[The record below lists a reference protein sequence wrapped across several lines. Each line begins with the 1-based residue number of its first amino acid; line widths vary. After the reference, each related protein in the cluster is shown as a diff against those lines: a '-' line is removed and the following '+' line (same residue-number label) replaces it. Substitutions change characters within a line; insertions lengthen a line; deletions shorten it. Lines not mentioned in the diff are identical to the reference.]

1 MSGRQGRDPWTG
13 GAAYDAYMGR
23 WSRLVAAQFVR
34 WLAVAPGGCWID
46 VGCGTGALTAEVL
59 AAGDPARVT
68 GVDPSPEQIAR
79 ARASVV
85 DRRAR
90 FEVGDVE
97 ARLLP
102 RGSADAVVSGLVLNF
117 LADPAAS
124 LARMAA
130 LCRPGGVVAG
140 YVWDYA
146 GEMGMLRAF
155 WEAAVALDPAAAEL
169 DEGRRFP
176 DAHPGALQDMFRSAG
191 LVAVETRPIEIT
203 MDFSDFDDLWRPFL
217 GGQGPAPGYVASL
230 DDGARRRLRERL
242 ERELTRP
249 GTRGIRLTARAWAA
263 RCRTPAPSAVSPP
276 RPAPTQG

>member
-1 MSGRQGRDPWTG
+1 MSGRAGRDPWTG

-23 WSRLVAAQFVR
+23 WSRPVAAQFVR
-34 WLAVAPGGCWID
+34 WLSVAPGGWWID
-46 VGCGTGALTAEVL
+46 VGCGTGSLTAEVL
-59 AAGDPARVT
+59 AAGDPAGVT
-68 GVDPSPEQIAR
+68 GVNPSPEQIAR

-97 ARLLP
+97 APLL
-102 RGSADAVVSGLVLNF
+102 RGASADAVVSGLVLNF
-117 LADPAAS
+117 LPDPATS

-130 LCRPGGVVAG
+130 LSKPGGVVAG

-146 GEMGMLRAF
+146 GDMGMLRAF
-155 WEAAVALDPAAAEL
+155 WGAAVALDPAAAEL
-169 DEGRRFP
+169 DEARRFP
-176 DAHPGALQDMFRSAG
+176 DAHPEGLGAMFRSAG

-217 GGQGPAPGYVASL
+217 GGQGPAPGYAASL

-249 GTRGIRLTARAWAA
+249 GILGIRLSARAWAA
-263 RCRTPAPSAVSPP
+263 RGRTPAPPAVSPP
-276 RPAPTQG
+276 RPAPTPG